1 MKKYIFTEEEVRQI
15 EKSFYEDKI
24 SCNEIAKQLGLGR
37 KVIARYIKEHNMTRE
52 PIAPKRPENYKQAA
66 PQHGITAKKDEIGNR
81 YGRLLVIKELDER
94 NSDNRR
100 LYLCKCD
107 CGNYIKTT
115 GKRLR
120 SGITKSC
127 GCLKKEKALEI
138 LKTKTSLGSTIG
150 VDLTNKRFGKLTV
163 IKEVEPIIRKSGKP
177 VRQWLCQCDCGN
189 QVIVQHT
196 YLTTGD
202 TQSCGCINSQ
212 GAMQIE
218 YILQQNNIFYQKEYS
233 FKQLKGKLPYRFDFA
248 ILNNNGEPLY
258 LIEYDGTQHYDRN
271 NGHFLLERIKID
283 CEKNKFCLYNNIPLI
298 RIPYNYK
305 DNLKLDYLLLN
316 KTKEEFI
323 VKEINHYK
331 IKEMEDYGKE

>member
-1 MKKYIFTEEEVRQI
+1 MRKHIYTQTEEQAI
-15 EKSFYEDKI
+15 KKGFYEDKI
-24 SCNEIAKQLGLGR
+24 SYEEIGKKLGLSR
-37 KVIARYIKEHNMTRE
+37 KIITRYIKEHGMERE
-52 PIAPKRPENYKQAA
+52 PVQIHHSSNYK
-66 PQHGITAKKDEIGNR
+66 PSIPMHGKTAKKDEVGNR
-81 YGRLLVIKELDER
+81 YGRLLVVKELDEKD
-94 NSDNRR
+94 NDNRR
-100 LYLCKCD
+100 LYLCQCD

-127 GCLKKEKALEI
+127 GCLQKEKALET
-138 LKTKTSLGSTIG
+138 LKTKTSLGNTIG
-150 VDLTNKRFGKLTV
+150 VDLIGKRFGKLTV

-218 YILQQNNIFYQKEYS
+218 YILQQNNIIYQKEYS
-233 FKQLKGKLPYRFDFA
+233 FKHLKGKLPYRFDFA
-248 ILNNNGEPLY
+248 ILNNNGELLY

-271 NGHFLLERIKID
+271 NGFFSLERIRID
-283 CEKNKFCLYNNIPLI
+283 CEKNKFCLDNNIPLI